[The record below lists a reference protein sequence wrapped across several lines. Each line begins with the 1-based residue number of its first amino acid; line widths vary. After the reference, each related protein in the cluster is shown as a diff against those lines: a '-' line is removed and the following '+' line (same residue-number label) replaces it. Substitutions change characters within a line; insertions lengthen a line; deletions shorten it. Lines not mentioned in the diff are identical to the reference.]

1 MIGDRTIGIIGA
13 GSMSE
18 ALIRGLCN
26 SGVSPNRI
34 IVTNRSNRDRLED
47 LSRRFEI
54 RNTRDKAGLIGES
67 HVVVIAVKPKDVP
80 ALLGEIGSLLRAGQV
95 VISVAAGVQTSF
107 IEDRVMARG
116 VEVIR
121 AMPNTSCLVKES
133 ATAVSRGSS
142 AGEAAE
148 QIARAVFSS
157 VGKIVVVPEAMLDAV
172 TGLSGS
178 GPAYVY
184 LMIEAMVEAGERM
197 GLTLEVSR
205 TLAVQTVFGAAKM
218 LKDTGESP
226 EYLRRRV
233 TSPGGTTMAGLE
245 VLAEKGFHQA
255 VIQAISRATERS
267 QELGRALMV

>member
-1 MIGDRTIGIIGA
+1 MIGDKTIGIIGA

-26 SGVSPNRI
+26 SGVSPSRV

-47 LSRRFEI
+47 LSRRFGVG
-54 RNTRDKAGLIGES
+54 NTTDKAELVGAADVI
-67 HVVVIAVKPKDVP
+67 VIAVKPKDVP
-80 ALLGEIGSLLRAGQV
+80 DLLREMSSLPRPGQV
-95 VISVAAGVQTSF
+95 IISVAAGVQTAF
-107 IEDRVMARG
+107 IEERISRG
-116 VEVIR
+116 TEVIR

-133 ATAVSRGSS
+133 ATAISSGAS
-142 AGEAAE
+142 AGDLAE
-148 QIARAVFSS
+148 QVARAVFAS
-157 VGKIVVVPEAMLDAV
+157 VGKVVVVPEAMLDAV

-197 GLTLEVSR
+197 GLTRDVSR
-205 TLAVQTVFGAAKM
+205 ILAVQTVFGAAKM

-245 VLAEKGFHQA
+245 VLAEKGFPQA
-255 VIQAISRATERS
+255 VIQAIWRATERS